1 MADIVITEFMD
12 EESVDALA
20 ADYNVVYDPG
30 LVDGPDKI
38 RNLVSDARG
47 LIVRNRT
54 RVDAGLLDAAPL
66 LRVVGR
72 LGVGLDNIDLDT
84 CSARGIAVCPAT
96 GANDIAVAEY
106 VICAAM
112 LLLRTA
118 FMNSGAVQKGE
129 WPRQRSMGSEVFG
142 KRLGLIGCGGIA
154 RQTAQRGLAL
164 GMSIAAYDPL
174 ISSENNVWATIHR
187 CTKVDDL
194 LAQADIVSLHVPLTP
209 DTRNLVD
216 QRFIRG
222 MKQGAVLVNTSRGG
236 VVDEI
241 ALVDALRSGALGG
254 AALDVFAEEP
264 LSVVAGARF
273 EDLPNLLLT
282 PHIGGV
288 TTESNG
294 RVSQVTADNVRKYL
308 QT

>member
-30 LVDGPDKI
+30 LVDRPDKI

-54 RVDAGLLDAAPL
+54 RVDTELLDAAPL

-72 LGVGLDNIDLDT
+72 LGVGLDNIDLDA
-84 CSARGIAVCPAT
+84 CSARGVAVCPAT

-106 VICAAM
+106 VIGAAM

-118 FMNSGAVQKGE
+118 FVNSDAVQKGE
-129 WPRQRSMGSEVFG
+129 WPRQQSMGREVFG
-142 KRLGLIGCGGIA
+142 KQLGLIGCGGIA
-154 RQTAQRGLAL
+154 RQTAQRALAL

-174 ISSENNVWATIHR
+174 ISSENNVWAKIHR

-222 MKQGAVLVNTSRGG
+222 MRQGAILINTSRGG

-288 TTESNG
+288 TEESNG

-308 QT
+308 